1 MESALRL
8 QVKNDI
14 RKFAGDVIEQTKDKV
29 TVETASKLLSVVND
43 INLLIKPEVVTFLS
57 KQNATIE
64 KYFGIPKNVPITELG
79 NLQDSVE
86 IDEYEARL
94 KERTAELEKIYK
106 QQAIMMLYLSK
117 ENELYQ
123 QFADIGTDADLCD
136 LYENNLVRSKNETE
150 ECLSATEQLD
160 TLSIRDNESETIVI
174 D

>member
-8 QVKNDI
+8 QVKNDV

-29 TVETASKLLSVVND
+29 TVETASKLMSLVDN
-43 INLLIKPEVVTFLS
+43 INLLIKPEIVAFLS

-79 NLQDSVE
+79 NLQDSAE

-94 KERTAELEKIYK
+94 KERMVELEKIYK

-123 QFADIGTDADLCD
+123 QFADIGTDAELCD
-136 LYENNLVRSKNETE
+136 LFENNFVRSKNETE

-160 TLSIRDNESETIVI
+160 ALSIIDSQSKTIVI
-174 D
+174 E

>member
-8 QVKNDI
+8 QLKNDI

-29 TVETASKLLSVVND
+29 TVQTASKLMSVTED
-43 INLLIKPEVVTFLS
+43 INLLIKPEIVTFLS

-79 NLQDSVE
+79 DLQNSAE

-94 KERTAELEKIYK
+94 MEQMAELEKIYK

-123 QFADIGTDADLCD
+123 QFADIGSDAELCD
-136 LYENNLVRSKNETE
+136 SFENNFSRSKNETE

-160 TLSIRDNESETIVI
+160 ALSIRDSESGTIII

>member
-1 MESALRL
+1 MESTLRL

-29 TVETASKLLSVVND
+29 TVETASKLMSVVDD
-43 INLLIKPEVVTFLS
+43 INVLIKPEIVAFLS

-79 NLQDSVE
+79 NLQDSAE

-94 KERTAELEKIYK
+94 KGRMAALEKIYK
-106 QQAIMMLYLSK
+106 QQAVMMLYMSK

-123 QFADIGTDADLCD
+123 QFADIGSDAELCD
-136 LYENNLVRSKNETE
+136 LFENNFVRSENKTE

-160 TLSIRDNESETIVI
+160 ALSIRDSESGTIVT